1 MDIQQ
6 GDTITWSTLPDGIGV
21 VKSGVVE
28 QIKGR
33 WLHVT
38 CTEAPEGY
46 QEEIG
51 QQEIVLVEFIIE
63 SDNIT
68 GVEAPHF
75 YL

>member
-6 GDTITWSTLPDGIGV
+6 GDAITWSTLPNGMGV

-28 QIKGR
+28 QVKGR
-33 WLHVT
+33 WLHVI
-38 CTEAPEGY
+38 CTEAPEEY

-63 SDNIT
+63 SNNIT
-68 GVEAPHF
+68 SAEVPHF